1 MTSLTLPPL
10 PDLDGCRKLIQ
21 STPVH
26 RVTGRVCGIVGAT
39 VVVEG
44 MTAPIGAI
52 CRIDVAGDQNAVARV
67 IGFSGVRP
75 ILAPL
80 TQSKAF
86 AAGDRVQVVSQT
98 LRVSVGPAMLGR
110 VVDALGRPLDG
121 RPLPKGLTTIDVDRS
136 APESL
141 ERPPIS
147 HALETG
153 VKAIDALLTIGQG
166 QRIGIFAGS
175 GVGKSTLL
183 GMLARGTAADAIV
196 IAMVGERGREVREF
210 IERTLGE
217 DGVKR
222 SVMVVATSDQ
232 PASLRMQAAWTATAI
247 AEAIRD
253 TGKHVLLLVDSVT
266 RFAMA
271 QRELSL
277 AAGEPPTTRGYTPSV
292 FASLPRLVERAGQTK
307 TGSITAFY
315 SVLVEGDD
323 NNEPIA
329 DTMRGLL
336 DGHFVLSRA
345 LASESHWP
353 AIDVLQS
360 LSRLQPHLVT
370 QPIKTAADQLRRHL
384 SEYHKHADLISIGAY
399 RSGTNLALDRAIALR
414 EPARMLL
421 TQRAD
426 ELIAM
431 TQTHATLLSLVQVSE
446 PPPAVSGVNGASS

>member
-1 MTSLTLPPL
+1 MNTLQLPPAPPL
-10 PDLDGCRKLIQ
+10 PDMANCRRLIQ
-21 STPVH
+21 TTPPH
-26 RVTGRVCGIVGAT
+26 RVTGRVAAVVGAT

-44 MTAPIGAI
+44 MMVPIGSV
-52 CRIDVAGDQNAVARV
+52 CRIETANHEPAIARV
-67 IGFSGVRP
+67 IGFNATRP

-80 TQSKAF
+80 TDNHAF
-86 AAGDRVQVVSQT
+86 AAGDRVQLASYS
-98 LRVSVGPAMLGR
+98 LRVPIGPAMLGR
-110 VVDALGRPLDG
+110 VVNALGQPIDG
-121 RPLPKGLTTIDVDRS
+121 KPLPRGLTMINVDRA

-141 ERPPIS
+141 QRPPIDQP
-147 HALETG
+147 LPTG
-153 VKAIDALLTIGQG
+153 VKAIDTLLTIGQG
-166 QRIGIFAGS
+166 QRVGIFAGS

-196 IAMVGERGREVREF
+196 IGMVGERGREVREF
-210 IERTLGE
+210 IERTLGIE
-217 DGVKR
+217 GTRR

-253 TGKHVLLLVDSVT
+253 TGKNVLLLIDSVT

-292 FASLPRLVERAGQTK
+292 FASLPRLVERAGRTQH
-307 TGSITAFY
+307 GSITAFY

-345 LASESHWP
+345 LAGESHWP

-360 LSRLQPHLVT
+360 LSRLQPHLVSANV
-370 QPIKTAADQLRRHL
+370 KNAADQLRRWL
-384 SEYHKHADLISIGAY
+384 SEYRKHADLISIGAY
-399 RSGTNLALDRAIALR
+399 RSGTNAMLDRAIALR

-421 TQRAD
+421 TQESSESIAID
-426 ELIAM
+426 QSHAMMVALTSMAENLIA
-431 TQTHATLLSLVQVSE
+431 Q
-446 PPPAVSGVNGASS
+446 PAN

>member
-1 MTSLTLPPL
+1 MTLIAPPAL
-10 PDLDGCRKLIQ
+10 PDLDGCRQMIRATQ
-21 STPVH
+21 TH
-26 RVTGRVCGIVGAT
+26 RIVGRVCAIVGTT

-44 MTAPIGAI
+44 MSAPLGAV
-52 CRIDVAGDQNAVARV
+52 CRIDSLDNAQTIARV

-80 TQSKAF
+80 TESKAF
-86 AAGDRVQVVSQT
+86 AAGDHVEVTCQS
-98 LRVSVGPAMLGR
+98 LRVAVGLAMLGR
-110 VVDALGRPLDG
+110 VVDALGRPIDG
-121 RPLPKGLTTIDVDRS
+121 KPLPKGLVMIDVDRA

-141 ERPPIS
+141 QRPTIDLPL
-147 HALETG
+147 ATG

-166 QRIGIFAGS
+166 QRVGIFAGS

-210 IERTLGE
+210 IERTLGAE
-217 DGVKR
+217 GVKKC
-222 SVMVVATSDQ
+222 VMVVATSDQ

-253 TGKHVLLLVDSVT
+253 TGKNVLLLVDSVT

-292 FASLPRLVERAGQTK
+292 FASLPRLVERAGRTEE
-307 TGSITAFY
+307 GSITAFY

-345 LASESHWP
+345 LAGESHWP

-360 LSRLQPHLVT
+360 LSRLQPHLVK
-370 QPIKTAADQLRRHL
+370 PNVKTAADQLRRQL
-384 SEYHKHADLISIGAY
+384 SEYQKHAELISIGAY
-399 RSGTNLALDRAIALR
+399 RPGTNSALDRAIALR
-414 EPARMLL
+414 EPARALL
-421 TQRAD
+421 TQRSD
-426 ELIAM
+426 EMVPMAK
-431 TQTHATLLSLVQVSE
+431 THAALLSLTQVPDAPQRE
-446 PPPAVSGVNGASS
+446 ATGP